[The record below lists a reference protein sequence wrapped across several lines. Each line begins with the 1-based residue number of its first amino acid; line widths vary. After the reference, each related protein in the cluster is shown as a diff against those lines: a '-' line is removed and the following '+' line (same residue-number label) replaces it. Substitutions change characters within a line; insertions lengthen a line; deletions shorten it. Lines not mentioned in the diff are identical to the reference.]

1 MGDEK
6 LHQLAPDA
14 FDNAGIW
21 YKQLS
26 GYRFEFKLK
35 DKRKVESI
43 IGRLYQKTVP
53 SYRSVSFGPEMEA
66 IVVRKFRENSIKYDV
81 RQFQG
86 DRWVVWSET
95 GSSVITPMDQL
106 LPQNQMTYRVRCYWH
121 QSLSLAFRHTYS
133 LTITKTRKV
142 PF

>member
-1 MGDEK
+1 MKILRIVFVLILVGCSSETFVTSMGDEN
-6 LHQLAPDA
+6 LHQLATDA

-26 GYRFEFKLK
+26 GSRFEFKLK

-43 IGRLYQKTVP
+43 IGRLYQKMVP
-53 SYRSVSFGPEMEA
+53 SNRSVSFGPEMEA
-66 IVVRKFRENSIKYDV
+66 IVLRKFSENSIKYDV

-95 GSSVITPMDQL
+95 DASKAEVLVSEAKKELIIEL
-106 LPQNQMTYRVRCYWH
+106 
-121 QSLSLAFRHTYS
+121 QSGLSH
-133 LTITKTRKV
+133 
-142 PF
+142 